1 MEQVIGITG
10 GIASGKSS
18 ISQYIKELGF
28 TVIDADLAS
37 RAVVEPGQEAYTE
50 IISVFGEELLL
61 PDQSIDR
68 AKLGAIIFHEEEKR
82 LLLNRI
88 VHPAVRKW
96 MIAQKESAFQNGQ
109 RTVFMDIPLLF
120 ESKLTHM
127 VDKTILIY
135 VDADIQVARLMKRN
149 QLSEDDAMARINS
162 QMPLAEKIA
171 LADATVDNNGPLEA
185 TKLQTRNI
193 LKEWEIIE

>member
-1 MEQVIGITG
+1 MEKVIGITG

-18 ISQYIKELGF
+18 ISQYIRELGF

-50 IISVFGEELLL
+50 IISAFGEELLL

-68 AKLGAIIFHEEEKR
+68 TKLGAIIFHDEEKR
-82 LLLNRI
+82 LLLNKI

-96 MIAQKESAFQNGQ
+96 MLAQKEAAFQKGQ

-120 ESKLTHM
+120 ESKLTYM

-135 VDADIQVARLMKRN
+135 VEADVQVARLMTRN
-149 QLSEDDAMARINS
+149 QLSEADAMARINS
-162 QMPLAEKIA
+162 QMPLSEKVA
-171 LADATVDNNGPLEA
+171 LADATVDNNGPLET
-185 TKLQTRNI
+185 TKLQTQKI
-193 LKEWEIIE
+193 LKEWEII

>member
-18 ISQYIKELGF
+18 ISQYIEELGF

-193 LKEWEIIE
+193 LKEWGIIE

>member
-18 ISQYIKELGF
+18 ISQYIKDMGF

-61 PDQSIDR
+61 PDQRINR
-68 AKLGAIIFHEEEKR
+68 TKLGAIIFHDDEKR
-82 LLLNRI
+82 LLLNGI

-96 MIAQKESAFQNGQ
+96 MLEQKEEAFQNGQ
-109 RTVFMDIPLLF
+109 CTVFMDIPLLF
-120 ESKLTHM
+120 ESKLTYM
-127 VDKTILIY
+127 VDKTLLIY
-135 VDADIQVARLMKRN
+135 VDADIQVERLMKRN
-149 QLSEDDAMARINS
+149 QLSEADAMARINS

-171 LADATVDNNGPLEA
+171 LADATVDNNGPLET

-193 LKEWEIIE
+193 LKEWGIVE

>member
-1 MEQVIGITG
+1 MEKVIGITG

-18 ISQYIKELGF
+18 ISQYIREFGF

-50 IISVFGEELLL
+50 IISAFGEELLL

-68 AKLGAIIFHEEEKR
+68 TKLGAIIFHDEEKR
-82 LLLNRI
+82 LLLNKI

-96 MIAQKESAFQNGQ
+96 MLAQKEAAFQKGQ

-120 ESKLTHM
+120 ESKLTYM

-135 VDADIQVARLMKRN
+135 VEADVQVARLMTRN
-149 QLSEDDAMARINS
+149 QLSEADAMARINS
-162 QMPLAEKIA
+162 QMPLSEKVA
-171 LADATVDNNGPLEA
+171 LADATVDNNGPLET
-185 TKLQTRNI
+185 TKLQTQKI
-193 LKEWEIIE
+193 LKEWEII

>member
-1 MEQVIGITG
+1 MEKVIGITG

-18 ISQYIKELGF
+18 ISQYIEDMGF
-28 TVIDADLAS
+28 TVIDADIAS

-50 IISVFGEELLL
+50 IISVFGDELLL
-61 PDQSIDR
+61 PDQRINR
-68 AKLGAIIFHEEEKR
+68 TKLGAIIFHDDEKR
-82 LLLNRI
+82 LLLNGI

-96 MIAQKESAFQNGQ
+96 MLAQKEAAFQKGQ

-120 ESKLTHM
+120 ESKLTYM

-135 VDADIQVARLMKRN
+135 VDADIQVDRLMKRN
-149 QLSEDDAMARINS
+149 QLSEADAMARINS

-171 LADATVDNNGPLEA
+171 LADATVDNNGPIET

-193 LKEWEIIE
+193 LKEWGVIE